1 MADVRAA
8 SRYVKALLDL
18 AVEKKVLDQVHSD
31 MLMFS
36 AVCDSNYDFVLMLN
50 SPIIKHDKKREILHA
65 LFKGKMNALTLS
77 IFDIIT
83 QKNREPL
90 LPGIA
95 KEFHNAYNA
104 YKNISKAT
112 ITTTT
117 KLDPALKAEFEKMA
131 KTLTN
136 RQNIELVEQIDKEMI
151 GGFILGVDDKQIDAS
166 IKNKLKALRL
176 KFNQNP
182 YIKEF

>member
-1 MADVRAA
+1 MADIRAA

-36 AVCDSNYDFVLMLN
+36 AVCESNHDFVLMLN
-50 SPIIKHDKKREILHA
+50 SPIIKHDKKREILQTI
-65 LFKGKMNALTLS
+65 FKGKVNALTLS

-95 KEFHNAYNA
+95 KEFHNAYNKF
-104 YKNISKAT
+104 KNVSKAT
-112 ITTTT
+112 VTTTT

-131 KTLTN
+131 KTLTS
-136 RQNIELVEQIDKEMI
+136 RESIELIEKIDKEMI
-151 GGFILGVDDKQIDAS
+151 GGFVLNVGDKQIDAS
-166 IKNKLKALRL
+166 IKNKLKSLRVN
-176 KFNQNP
+176 FSQNP